1 MLTYADVCLIR
12 VVVSHTQAENGA
24 LEALII
30 TNAHVAGL
38 TVGIGA
44 QFTGFTG
51 TNAQILTAGSG
62 ARHERTGA
70 QFTCRCS
77 VYLLYWYKRT
87 STDLELVTNAH
98 VAGLT
103 VGHIG
108 A

>member
-70 QFTCRCS
+70 QFTCIGAQFTCF
-77 VYLLYWYKRT
+77 T
-87 STDLELVTNAH
+87 GTNAQ
-98 VAGLT
+98 VLIWSSSRTLT
-103 VGHIG
+103 SPASLSAI
-108 A
+108 